1 MTCKETE
8 RLITPYLN
16 GELDE
21 KRTRE
26 FIGHIKKCAS
36 CYEEM
41 EITYMA
47 TIGLERLE
55 SGASIDIA
63 QEMQKMLQQ
72 TEKYL
77 NKRRL
82 VRNLGIIADTI
93 AMVLVAMVLLYQI
106 RLWMF

>member
-8 RLITPYLN
+8 RLITPYLSGTLN
-16 GELDE
+16 ER
-21 KRTRE
+21 KTRE

-55 SGASIDIA
+55 SGASIDIT
-63 QEMQKMLQQ
+63 QEMQKLLQQ

-77 NKRRL
+77 KKRKYI
-82 VRNLGIIADTI
+82 RNLGIVADAM
-93 AMVLVAMVLLYQI
+93 AMVAVAVVLLYQI
-106 RLWMF
+106 GIWMF

>member
-8 RLITPYLN
+8 RLIPSYLK

-21 KRTRE
+21 KKTRE
-26 FIGHIKKCAS
+26 FIGLMKECAS

-55 SGASIDIA
+55 NGDSIDIA
-63 QEMQKMLQQ
+63 QEMQKIMQQ
-72 TEKYL
+72 TERTL
-77 NKRRL
+77 NKRRRI
-82 VRNLGIIADTI
+82 RNFGIVADAV
-93 AMVLVAMVLLYQI
+93 AMVAVAVVLLYQI
-106 RLWMF
+106 RIWIF

>member
-1 MTCKETE
+1 MTCKEAE

-16 GELDE
+16 GKLDDR
-21 KRTRE
+21 RTKE
-26 FIGHIKKCAS
+26 FIGHMKRCAS

-63 QEMQKMLQQ
+63 QEMYKMLQQ
-72 TEKYL
+72 TERYL
-77 NKRRL
+77 NYRRRI
-82 VRNLGIIADTI
+82 RNCGIAADI
-93 AMVLVAMVLLYQI
+93 LAMVLAIVVLVYQI